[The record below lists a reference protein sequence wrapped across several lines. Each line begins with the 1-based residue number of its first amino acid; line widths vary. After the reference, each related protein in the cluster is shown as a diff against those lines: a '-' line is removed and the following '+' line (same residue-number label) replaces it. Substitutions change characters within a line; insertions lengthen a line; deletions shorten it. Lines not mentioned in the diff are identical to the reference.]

1 MLYGMILTFVD
12 FVVCQLVGRD
22 VMKKCRGGNK
32 KCCGKVWRNQK
43 KGITLHS
50 LSGTEVPPETP
61 TRPTGQAVPQG
72 TLKKMLK
79 ILQIQK

>member
-1 MLYGMILTFVD
+1 MILTFVD
-12 FVVCQLVGRD
+12 SIVCQLVGWGA
-22 VMKKCRGGNK
+22 VKKCRGGNK

-50 LSGTEVPPETP
+50 LSGTEVPPETL
-61 TRPTGQAVPQG
+61 TRQSGQAVPQG
-72 TLKKMLK
+72 TSKKKLLK